1 MNQGNVRCLGKFA
14 RPTVPRERVWF
25 RVKGVVILNID
36 MKNSLIELEQGAGGK
51 KSEELISK
59 IRKILGYKG
68 KWTNTGDDGAVLDL
82 NRRGSINRTPTK
94 HDRLVFTTDAFIV
107 DPLFFPGG
115 DIGKIAI
122 CGTINDLAVM
132 GAKPLGISLSIVIE
146 EGFPEEDLLKIIK
159 SIDNISRETKV
170 PIVTGDTKVTE
181 KGKIDKIEITTS
193 GVGLA
198 ENIIPNGGTKAGD
211 AVISSG
217 DLGEHTAAILAS
229 RFNYKTRIKS
239 DSKPLIKEIQAIK
252 KYLHSCKDPT
262 RGGMAAVLNEIA
274 EKSNVKIIL
283 DERTLPFK
291 KEVVA
296 ISELLG
302 IDKFSFASEGRFV
315 ATVAS
320 SDAQKA
326 IKILRKYNPEAK
338 IIGSVERGN
347 ELWLK
352 TLVGSVKKIETP
364 RGKLVPR
371 IC

>member
-1 MNQGNVRCLGKFA
+1 
-14 RPTVPRERVWF
+14 
-25 RVKGVVILNID
+25 LNIV
-36 MKNSLIELEQGAGGK
+36 MKNNFIELEQGAGGK

-59 IRKILGYKG
+59 IRKILNYKG
-68 KWTNTGDDGAVLDL
+68 KWNNTTDDGAVFSICSA
-82 NRRGSINRTPTK
+82 GSQARLSEGVNN
-94 HDRLVFTTDAFIV
+94 LVFTTDAFIV

-132 GAKPLGISLSIVIE
+132 GARPIGISLSLVIE
-146 EGFPEEDLLKIIK
+146 EGFPEDDLLKIIK
-159 SIDNISRETKV
+159 SINEISRETKV

-198 ENIIPNGGTKAGD
+198 GNIISNSGAKVGD
-211 AVISSG
+211 VVISSG

-229 RFNYKTRIKS
+229 RFNYKTKIKS
-239 DSKPLIKEIQAIK
+239 DSRPLVKEIQSVA
-252 KYLHSCKDPT
+252 KYLTACKDPT
-262 RGGMAAVLNEIA
+262 RGGSAAVLNEIA
-274 EKSNVKIIL
+274 EKSGVKIIL
-283 DERTLPFK
+283 DEKTLPFK

-315 ATVAS
+315 ATVAKK
-320 SDAQKA
+320 DADKV
-326 IKILRKYNPEAK
+326 IKILQKYNPETK
-338 IIGSVERGN
+338 IIGSVERGSGV
-347 ELWLK
+347 WLK
-352 TLVGSVKKIETP
+352 TAIGSIKKIETP